1 MVANKQQIIEAL
13 KQNKNELEKFGVER
27 VGVFGSFVREEQ
39 TKFSDIDLLVEFE
52 KGKKTFRNFIGTAD
66 FAESILGRK
75 VDLVTQGSLSPYI
88 APHIKKEIEYV
99 QIT

>member
-1 MVANKQQIIEAL
+1 MVTNKQDVLEL
-13 KQNKNELEKFGVER
+13 LSGNKIRLQELGVSR
-27 VGVFGSFVREEQ
+27 IGIFGSFVREEQ

-75 VDLVTQGSLSPYI
+75 VDLITQESLSPYI
-88 APHIKKEIEYV
+88 APYIKEDIQYVEIA
-99 QIT
+99 